1 VKGATKEMADL
12 AAIAATGNSVARL
25 LNSAFKEQQPV
36 DNKKTRAVIVR
47 TEDFND
53 PGSTIVFP
61 AVTLF
66 FYRIDFNKTMRAAW
80 SAIGSQDGLA
90 HLPVDLHF
98 LITAWADNAQD
109 ELRIIGKTMQALETT
124 PVLSG
129 AYLDGSSAWSTN
141 ESIQLMIGEIS
152 TEEVMRTFDSLP
164 TDYRLSVPYL
174 ARVVRIDG
182 RRAQPT
188 APVTTRIV
196 GIAASSQP

>member
-1 VKGATKEMADL
+1 MADF

-25 LNSAFKEQQPV
+25 LNSAFKDEEPV
-36 DNKKTRAVIVR
+36 DQKKTHAVVVR
-47 TEDFND
+47 TDDFKD
-53 PGSTIVFP
+53 PAGSIVFP
-61 AVTLF
+61 AATLF
-66 FYRIDFNKTMRAAW
+66 FYRIDFNKTMRATW

-98 LITAWADNAQD
+98 LITAWAENAQD
-109 ELRIIGKTMQALETT
+109 ELRIMGKVMQTLETT

-129 AYLDGSSAWSTN
+129 AYLDGSSNWAAN

-182 RRAQPT
+182 RRARPT
-188 APVTTRIV
+188 PPVTTLIT
-196 GIAASSQP
+196 GSTPSSQP

>member
-1 VKGATKEMADL
+1 MADF

-25 LNSAFKEQQPV
+25 LNSSFKEQQPV
-36 DNKKTRAVIVR
+36 DNKKTRAIIVR
-47 TEDFND
+47 TDDFKD
-53 PGSTIVFP
+53 PGASIVFP

-109 ELRIIGKTMQALETT
+109 ELRIMGKTMQALETT

-129 AYLDGSSAWSTN
+129 AYLDSSSTWSTN

-182 RRAQPT
+182 LRPRPT
-188 APVTTRIV
+188 APVTTLVV
-196 GIAASSQP
+196 GATPSSQP

>member
-1 VKGATKEMADL
+1 MADF

-25 LNSAFKEQQPV
+25 LNSAFKDQEPV
-36 DNKKTRAVIVR
+36 DGAKTHAIVVR
-47 TEDFND
+47 TDDFKT
-53 PGSTIVFP
+53 PATSLVFP
-61 AVTLF
+61 AATLF

-98 LITAWADNAQD
+98 LITAWAENAQD
-109 ELRIIGKTMQALETT
+109 ELRIIGKVMQTLETT

-129 AYLDGSSAWSTN
+129 AYLDGSANWSAN

-188 APVTTRIV
+188 PPATTVVI
-196 GIAASSQP
+196 GATPSSQP